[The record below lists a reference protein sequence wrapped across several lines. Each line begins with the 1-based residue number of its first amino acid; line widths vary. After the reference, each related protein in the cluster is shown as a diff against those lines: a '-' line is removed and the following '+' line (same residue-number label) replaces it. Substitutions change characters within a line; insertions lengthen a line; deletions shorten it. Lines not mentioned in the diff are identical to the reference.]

1 MTLFSVLQLLL
12 IQYKCVNKYLVY
24 CARPG
29 VCVLDTA
36 GLTSHQEK
44 KALQGL
50 HTVSVWKL
58 FIGHRRQPGAQVF
71 QPLQDNKKKNFPFR
85 MMVIESENNV

>member
-1 MTLFSVLQLLL
+1 MC
-12 IQYKCVNKYLVY
+12 KKYLVY

-58 FIGHRRQPGAQVF
+58 FIGHRRQPGAQVL
-71 QPLQDNKKKNFPFR
+71 QPLQDKNFSSR
-85 MMVIESENNV
+85 VMDIESENNV